1 MAERP
6 DETDSRCDFAALWAE
21 SYARLRTYVRIFVP
35 SVHDADDVMQETAM
49 AIARDFE
56 KYDPDR
62 PFLEWAVGVAR
73 NRVFEHF
80 RKRDRD
86 RRMVFDV
93 ETVEHIEASFLA
105 AESKFDNYHDA
116 LESCLKQLPERA
128 RRLIDLRYLACNSVE
143 EISDQLGLT
152 VRSVY
157 TRLSQV
163 RYGLKQCIG
172 RRMRLSG
179 DAT

>member
-1 MAERP
+1 MTDRSKA
-6 DETDSRCDFAALWAE
+6 TDSRCDFAALWAE

-49 AIARDFE
+49 AIARDFD
-56 KYDPDR
+56 KYDPQR

-93 ETVEHIEASFLA
+93 ETVKHIEESFLA
-105 AESKFDNYHDA
+105 AESQFDSYHDA
-116 LESCLKQLPERA
+116 LELCLKQLPERA
-128 RRLIDLRYLACNSVE
+128 RRLIDLRYLACNSIE
-143 EISDQLGLT
+143 EISSQLGLT

-163 RYGLKQCIG
+163 RCGLKECIG
-172 RRMRLSG
+172 RRMKLLG
-179 DAT
+179 DAR